1 MCLVQLRTLSK
12 EQILSIC
19 FSIILLHE
27 KYGMRLEKLK
37 RQAEARKRDPLAE
50 EKRSV
55 VESGPET

>member
-1 MCLVQLRTLSK
+1 MFGSASNTFQGANTNN
-12 EQILSIC
+12 C

-27 KYGMRLEKLK
+27 KYRMRFEKLK

-50 EKRSV
+50 KKKKSA